1 MPTYTGTTGDNSWN
15 LITPGTFT
23 LDGLAGVDTLNL
35 GTSLRSS
42 YNITQASDG
51 AVHIDSISGA
61 SAALHATLYNMEVLT
76 FNSGRDVLDLRILFG
91 SKVPPT
97 VSIADNTAGT
107 ATGNVTYLLTF
118 SEVVTGLTTND
129 FTVSNGSVVSVSGSG
144 SSYSVVAGPSANTEG
159 TMSLTLYAASVTDA
173 YGNPNAATTAAAQ
186 PIDTKQPSVN
196 AVTPADQSAG
206 VAVGSD
212 IAISF
217 SEAIQKGAGSITLV
231 TASGAV
237 AAIYDAA
244 TSSNISISG
253 NSLTVNP
260 SADLAPGTGYTV
272 TFPAG
277 SVKDLAGNAYA
288 GSSVSFTTSISTLTG
303 TAGNDT
309 FTATAGH
316 EIINGLAGTDTM
328 QLPQTRSAYT
338 LLPSSNGF
346 TLTANDGSGTYDLSN
361 IERLAFSDT
370 SIALD
375 TGAAQPAGETE
386 LLLGAVLG
394 RDLLASKV
402 PLIGAVINLFDQGY
416 SLQQLS
422 GAVMRL
428 PIWDVLTG
436 KVTPTNTDIANYLLW
451 RVSGALPDA
460 NTLVSAVDAL
470 NAQTDINHGQ
480 GNFLAQLAESA
491 VNQIQVDLVGL
502 AATGLIAA

>member
-97 VSIADNTAGT
+97 VTIADNAAGT
-107 ATGNVTYLLTF
+107 ANGNVTYLLTF
-118 SEVVTGLTTND
+118 SETVTGLATND

-144 SSYSVVAGPSANTEG
+144 SSYSVVAAPAANTEG
-159 TMSLTLYAASVTDA
+159 TMSLTLNAASVTDA

-186 PIDTKQPSVN
+186 PIDTKPPIVN
-196 AVTPADQSAG
+196 SITPANQSAD

-212 IAISF
+212 VVITF
-217 SEAIQKGAGSITLV
+217 SEAIQKGAGSITLG
-231 TASGAV
+231 TASGTV
-237 AAIYDAA
+237 VAIYDAA
-244 TSSNISISG
+244 TSGNISISG
-253 NSLTVNP
+253 NTLTVNP
-260 SADLAPGTGYTV
+260 SADLLPGIGYTV

-277 SVKDLAGNAYA
+277 SVKDLAGNTYA
-288 GSSVSFTTSISTLTG
+288 GSGFSFTTSVPTVTG

-309 FTATAGH
+309 FAATAGH
-316 EIINGLAGTDTM
+316 EIINGLNGTDTV

-338 LLPSSNGF
+338 LLPVSNGF
-346 TLTANDGSGTYDLSN
+346 TLATSDGSGTYDLSN
-361 IERLAFSDT
+361 IERLVFSDR

-375 TGAAQPAGETE
+375 TGANQPAGETE

-394 RDLLASKV
+394 KDLLASKV
-402 PLIGAVINLFDQGY
+402 PLIAAVIDLFDQGY

-436 KVTPTNTDIANYLLW
+436 KATPTNTDIANYLLF
-451 RVSGALPDA
+451 RVNGVPPDG
-460 NTLVSAVDAL
+460 NTLGSAVDAL
-470 NAQTDINHGQ
+470 NVQSDINHGQ
-480 GNFLAQLAESA
+480 GGFLAQLAESGA
-491 VNQIQVDLVGL
+491 NQNQVDLIGL
-502 AATGLIAA
+502 VTTGLIFA